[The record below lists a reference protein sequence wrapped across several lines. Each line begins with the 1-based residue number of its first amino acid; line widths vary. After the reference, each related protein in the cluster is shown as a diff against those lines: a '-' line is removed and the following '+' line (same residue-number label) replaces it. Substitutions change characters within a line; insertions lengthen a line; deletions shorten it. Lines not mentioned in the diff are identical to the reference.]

1 MYMNNSST
9 EPDRRISR
17 LAISGALLLPFGLLL
32 LLSTIPS
39 SNDPANYSPSRW
51 PAALRFLLLALG
63 SIAPIAS
70 TILGYL
76 SIAQIRKSNGLIYGM
91 RLAVFLSLFYPIIL
105 LSLILFILG
114 WTLLGNVISSSLIP
128 LAWLVIVLVID
139 YWIVR
144 VTWNKAI
151 S

>member
-51 PAALRFLLLALG
+51 PAALRFLLLTLG

>member
-17 LAISGALLLPFGLLL
+17 LAISGVLLLPFGLLL
-32 LLSTIPS
+32 LLFIIPS
-39 SNDPANYSPSRW
+39 SNDPANYSPSQW
-51 PAALRFLLLALG
+51 PAALRYLLLALG

-76 SIAQIRKSNGLIYGM
+76 SIAQIRKSKGSIFGM
-91 RLAVFLSLFYPIIL
+91 RLAVFLGLFYPIIL

-114 WTLLGNVISSSLIP
+114 WTLLGNIRSTGLIP
-128 LAWLVIVLVID
+128 LAWLVIVLAID

>member
-1 MYMNNSST
+1 
-9 EPDRRISR
+9 
-17 LAISGALLLPFGLLL
+17 
-32 LLSTIPS
+32 
-39 SNDPANYSPSRW
+39 
-51 PAALRFLLLALG
+51 
-63 SIAPIAS
+63 
-70 TILGYL
+70 
-76 SIAQIRKSNGLIYGM
+76 M